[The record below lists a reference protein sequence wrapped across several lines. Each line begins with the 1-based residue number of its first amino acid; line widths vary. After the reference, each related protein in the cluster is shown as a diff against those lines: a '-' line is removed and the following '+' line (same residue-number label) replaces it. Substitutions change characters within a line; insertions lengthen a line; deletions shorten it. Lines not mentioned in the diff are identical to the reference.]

1 MELEIELSKEEL
13 EELIIDL
20 SRIWKD
26 LGQITIESIAK
37 EK

>member
-20 SRIWKD
+20 SRIWND
-26 LGQITIESIAK
+26 LGQITIDSIAK

>member
-13 EELIIDL
+13 EELILDL

-26 LGQITIESIAK
+26 LGQITIDNIAK